1 MQGTYVLM
9 SITDYLFA
17 FTEWLRSTQ
26 LTETSL
32 AISDS
37 SPSLWIATH
46 FWAIPI
52 IQTIHI
58 LALTAAFG
66 SVLMINL
73 HILGLTG
80 KSRTLTQ
87 TVKRFQP
94 WIWWSLVVL
103 VITGIGM
110 IVAEP
115 IRELINPIFWIKM
128 GMVISLV
135 LLSLWYQSS
144 LRRNMVQWDM
154 TLHARAGV
162 RLGAAGIIILWCMI
176 MVAGRWIAYAPV

>member
-1 MQGTYVLM
+1 M
-9 SITDYLFA
+9 SISDLLFA

-26 LTETSL
+26 LTEISL
-32 AISDS
+32 AISES
-37 SPSLWIATH
+37 SASLWIGSH

-52 IQTIHI
+52 MQTFHI

-87 TVKRFQP
+87 TFRRFQP
-94 WIWWSLVVL
+94 WIWWALVVL
-103 VITGIGM
+103 IISGIGM
-110 IVAEP
+110 IIGEP

-128 GMVISLV
+128 GLVILLILTSLMF
-135 LLSLWYQSS
+135 QSS
-144 LRRNMVQWDM
+144 VRKAAVQWDM
-154 TLHARAGV
+154 TLRASAGV
-162 RLGAAGIIILWCMI
+162 RISAALLIVLWCAI
-176 MVAGRWIAYAPV
+176 MFGGRWIAYAPV